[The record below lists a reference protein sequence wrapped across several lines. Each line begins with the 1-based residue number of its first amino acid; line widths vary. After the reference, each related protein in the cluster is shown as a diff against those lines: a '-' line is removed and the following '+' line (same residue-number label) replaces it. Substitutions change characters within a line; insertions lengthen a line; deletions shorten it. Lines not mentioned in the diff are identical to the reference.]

1 MDGNARAEFWA
12 ALALRHSAG
21 LGPRSCASLLR
32 FFGSALAV
40 LQATQGNGSG
50 GRQAWSRAGL
60 NRRQAA
66 ELERSLSTDAWRA
79 EARREW
85 DAARECEASVLLWTS
100 ALYPSRLRE
109 LPDAP
114 VLLYCRGDASLL
126 RSPGVAVVGS
136 RRASAHALA
145 VAEHLGRCLSAC
157 GITVVSGM
165 AQGIDSAAHT
175 AALGRVGR
183 SIGVLGTGID
193 RVYPRSGQPLFRA
206 MAKEGLLLSEF
217 APGTPPLAGNFPIRN
232 RIISGLSLGVVVV
245 EAASRSGSLITAR
258 LALEQNRE
266 VFAVPGAA
274 LDAHCGGCQELVRQG
289 ARPVFSAEDIV
300 RELAEALRPFRVD
313 AAALAAEPALL
324 ATPRLPDMA
333 VMTAATGGA
342 AENGDGGAD
351 AESRTARSHAE
362 PAPAVAEAPARPA
375 PDAADKAVG
384 AQLASSHDRERLL
397 DCLRHCGETDADT
410 LARALDMPVE
420 RLSALLVGLELLGEV
435 RRLPGA
441 RYEAGS

>member
-1 MDGNARAEFWA
+1 
-12 ALALRHSAG
+12 
-21 LGPRSCASLLR
+21 
-32 FFGSALAV
+32 
-40 LQATQGNGSG
+40 
-50 GRQAWSRAGL
+50 
-60 NRRQAA
+60 
-66 ELERSLSTDAWRA
+66 
-79 EARREW
+79 
-85 DAARECEASVLLWTS
+85 
-100 ALYPSRLRE
+100 
-109 LPDAP
+109 
-114 VLLYCRGDASLL
+114 
-126 RSPGVAVVGS
+126 
-136 RRASAHALA
+136 
-145 VAEHLGRCLSAC
+145 
-157 GITVVSGM
+157 M

-193 RVYPRSGQPLFRA
+193 RIYPRSGQPLFRA

-300 RELAEALRPFRVD
+300 RELAESLRPFRVD

-324 ATPRLPDMA
+324 APPRIPDMA
-333 VMTAATGGA
+333 DVTAATGASAAEQEDAGA
-342 AENGDGGAD
+342 AADSSVPRDTGA
-351 AESRTARSHAE
+351 AT
-362 PAPAVAEAPARPA
+362 PAPAEAHARTA
-375 PDAADKAVG
+375 PTAADKTA
-384 AQLASSHDRERLL
+384 AAHLASSHDRERLL